1 MDTCVQVLRDYTVQW
16 CADISRPASLS
27 LFIPPSFPISR
38 YIFTMEGTA
47 SWKGWKS
54 VKIRPKD
61 EVIQT
66 KVNEP
71 CRFCLYRFHTTT
83 TTAAAAAAHTLS
95 THFPTTKIHLVL
107 SIDSKW
113 LFSRVG
119 RGAKEAR
126 YYLVRSVI
134 VTSTSNSNGLTHPSL
149 GFNLVRI
156 DRATGIKT
164 IEETR

>member
-1 MDTCVQVLRDYTVQW
+1 MVCRYIAAGFPLALHPSVVPHKPLY
-16 CADISRPASLS
+16 ISR
-27 LFIPPSFPISR
+27 
-38 YIFTMEGTA
+38 FTMEGTA